1 MASYRTGRSRSG
13 NRGRSVNRRSGTRAV
28 SRRGVSRRATGRRS
42 SGSGGT
48 KTVRLVIEQAAPSVS
63 AVKTP
68 DGYMVP
74 DNSTPKRSKF

>member
-1 MASYRTGRSRSG
+1 MAGYRTGRSRSG
-13 NRGRSVNRRSGTRAV
+13 NRGRSVNRRSGARTVSRRAV
-28 SRRGVSRRATGRRS
+28 SRRASGRRS

-48 KTVRLVIEQAAPSVS
+48 KVVRLVIEQAAPSVS

>member
-1 MASYRTGRSRSG
+1 MAGYRTSRSG
-13 NRGRSVNRRSGTRAV
+13 GRNRGRSVSRGTRTRAV
-28 SRRGVSRRATGRRS
+28 SRRSVSRRAPARRAS
-42 SGSGGT
+42 SGGT